1 MTQTADLLIN
11 ARWIIPIEPAGTV
24 LEHHAVAIAKG
35 KILAIVPQAEALQLY
50 AAAQTV
56 DLPEHVLI
64 PGLVNLHGH
73 SAMNLMRGIADDLPL
88 MKWLQEA
95 IWPAEARH
103 VTRSFVRDGTLLA
116 ATEMLRG
123 GITTCNEMY
132 FYPDAAAEAFDQAGM
147 RAIVGI
153 TVLDFPTPFASDADD
168 YLRKGLA
175 ARDEWRRHPRIGFS
189 LAPHAPYTV
198 ADANLQRV
206 ASLAAELDTIIHI
219 HIHETVGEVR
229 DSIAQYG
236 VRPISRLANLGL
248 LGPNMVGVHA
258 VHLDDS
264 DISLLHKHGASI
276 AHCPSSNMKLA
287 SGAAPVARAL
297 AEGITVGLGTDG
309 AASNNRLD
317 LFQEMR
323 HASLLAKVT
332 TGDATAIPAHTAL
345 RMATLAGAQALG
357 LSDRIGSIEPG
368 KEADL
373 CAVTLGTLETLPCF
387 DPASHL
393 VYVAGREHV
402 SHVWIGGEIR
412 MNKGALVLQFND
424 TDLLGLAAMWQTKL
438 SN

>member
-1 MTQTADLLIN
+1 MTQPVDLLIN
-11 ARWIIPIEPAGTV
+11 ARWIIPIEPANIV
-24 LEHHAVAIAKG
+24 LEHHSVAVRQG
-35 KILAIVPQAEALQLY
+35 RILAVMPQHEANGQF
-50 AAAQTV
+50 AAARTV
-56 DLPEHVLI
+56 DLPDHVLI

-73 SAMNLMRGIADDLPL
+73 SAMSLMRGIADDLPL
-88 MKWLQEA
+88 MRWLQEA
-95 IWPAEARH
+95 IWPTEARH
-103 VTRSFVRDGTLLA
+103 VTRHFVHDGTLLA
-116 ATEMLRG
+116 AAEMLRG

-132 FYPDAAAEAFDQAGM
+132 FYPDAAAEAFERAGM
-147 RAIVGI
+147 RAVVGI

-175 ARDEWRRHPRIGFS
+175 ARDQWRRHPRISFS

-219 HIHETVGEVR
+219 HVHETAGEVH
-229 DSIAQYG
+229 DSLAQYG
-236 VRPISRLANLGL
+236 VRPIARLAALGL
-248 LGPNMVGVHA
+248 LGHNVVAVHA

-264 DISLLHKHGASI
+264 DIELLRKHGCSI

-287 SGAAPVARAL
+287 SGAAPVMRAL
-297 AEGITVGLGTDG
+297 EAGIPVGLGTDG

-323 HASLLAKVT
+323 HASLLAKVIS
-332 TGDATAIPAHTAL
+332 GDATAIPAHTAL
-345 RMATLAGAQALG
+345 HMATLAGAQALG
-357 LSDRIGSIEPG
+357 LSDRIGSIEVG

-373 CAVTLGTLETLPCF
+373 CAVALDALETRPCF

-402 SHVWIGGEIR
+402 SHVWVGGEIR
-412 MNKGALVLQFND
+412 MNKGALMLQFND